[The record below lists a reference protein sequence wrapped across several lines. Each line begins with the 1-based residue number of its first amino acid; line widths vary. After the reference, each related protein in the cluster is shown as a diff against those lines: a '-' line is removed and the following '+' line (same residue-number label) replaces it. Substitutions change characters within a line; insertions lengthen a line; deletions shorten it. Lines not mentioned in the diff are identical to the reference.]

1 MDKSSNASLADQLV
15 AVQDWWR
22 DAGVDQIFGDDP
34 LALLSEEEE
43 AEPARK
49 KAVAIVDPV
58 EAEPAPPAVKP
69 EDLPQDLAS
78 FQQWLSDPA
87 SELPCSPKRVAPRGA
102 EEAEIMLLVPMP
114 EIDDRTALLE
124 GPQGVLIGNILR
136 ALGIAS
142 EQAYF
147 ASALPAYMSLPDWE
161 DLDRQGLGT
170 ITQHHIALARPKK
183 LLLFG
188 RALAPL
194 IASSPMA
201 ASSLTIRA
209 PEHLL
214 TNARQRA
221 RAWHSLLEWTA

>member
-1 MDKSSNASLADQLV
+1 MDKSSNASLAEQLV

-22 DAGVDQIFGDDP
+22 DAGVDHVFGDDP
-34 LALLSEEEE
+34 LALLGDEDE
-43 AEPARK
+43 ADPAAK

-58 EAEPAPPAVKP
+58 EAEPAPPAIKA

-87 SELPCSPKRVAPRGA
+87 SELPCSPKRLAPRGA
-102 EEAEIMLLVPMP
+102 KEADIMLLVPMP
-114 EIDDRTALLE
+114 EVDDQEALLE
-124 GPQGVLIGNILR
+124 GPQGKLISNMLR
-136 ALGIAS
+136 ALGIVS
-142 EQAYF
+142 EQAYI
-147 ASALPAYMSLPDWE
+147 ASALPAHMSLPDWE

-183 LLLFG
+183 LLVFG

-194 IASSPMA
+194 IEQSPMVTQ
-201 ASSLTIRA
+201 SLTIRA

-221 RAWHSLLEWTA
+221 RAWQSLLEWTA